1 MKVMM
6 LDLETNVPVVS
17 IDCNNVNDG
26 ITGIREY
33 LNRTSVGD
41 SCDEN
46 PIFCEKD
53 GKMERIGIAL
63 YFGDYYGIEICYLL
77 I

>member
-1 MKVMM
+1 M
-6 LDLETNVPVVS
+6 LDLETNETVVS
-17 IDCNNVNDG
+17 IDCNNINDG
-26 ITGIREY
+26 IKGIREY

-53 GKMERIGIAL
+53 GMMESIGIAL
-63 YFGDYYGIEICYLL
+63 YLGDCYGIEICYLL